1 MKKTKLIALV
11 LAAMMLAAMFAGCGT
26 KQETFFISS
35 SADLANAKI
44 GVQEGT
50 TGDILVSEDVEGA
63 VVSRYKKAV
72 DGAIELKNGKLD
84 AVVLDAW
91 PAQKIVDQMPEL
103 VILDEKLSEEE
114 YAIAVRKG
122 DTELLDSI
130 NATIASMREDGTYDN
145 LYEYFMNN
153 SGSIND
159 REATNFGK
167 EIKMGTNAEF
177 EPFEYR
183 VGEDI
188 VGFDIEMSH
197 EIAED
202 YGCDLTVVDMAF
214 DSLITALAS
223 GKIDFIAAG
232 MTVTEERLESVD
244 FSDPYFSAS
253 QVIIVRKTS
262 VK

>member
-1 MKKTKLIALV
+1 MKKTRIISLALV
-11 LAAMMLAAMFAGCGT
+11 AIMLVMVFAGCS
-26 KQETFFISS
+26 KKETYFISS
-35 SADLANAKI
+35 SADLKNAKI

-50 TGDILVSEDVEGA
+50 TGDLLVSEEVEGA
-63 VVSRYKKAV
+63 VISRYKKAV

-91 PAQKIVDQMPEL
+91 PAQKIVDQMSEL
-103 VILDEKLSEEE
+103 TILDENLSEEE

-122 DTELLDSI
+122 ETELLNSI
-130 NATIASMREDGTYDN
+130 NDTIAEMKKDGTYDA
-145 LYEYFMNN
+145 LYNYFMEK
-153 SGSIND
+153 SGSLP
-159 REATNFGK
+159 EFKASSFGK
-167 EIKMGTNAEF
+167 EILMGTNAEF

-183 VGEDI
+183 EGSEI
-188 VGFDIEMSH
+188 VGFDVEMSRRF
-197 EIAED
+197 AEN
-202 YGCDLTVVDMAF
+202 YGCDLKIVDMAF

-232 MTVTEERLESVD
+232 MSVTEERLQSVD
-244 FSDPYFSAS
+244 FSEPYFSAS

>member
-1 MKKTKLIALV
+1 MKATKLIALV
-11 LAAMMLAAMFAGCGT
+11 LAVMMLAAMFAGCDT
-26 KQETFFISS
+26 QKEKFFISS
-35 SADLANAKI
+35 SSDLANAKI

-50 TGDILVSEDVEGA
+50 TGDLLVSEEVEGA
-63 VVSRYKKAV
+63 QVSRYKKAV

-91 PAQKIVDQMPEL
+91 PAQKIVEQMPEL
-103 VILDEKLSEEE
+103 TILDEKLSEEE

-122 DTELLDSI
+122 ETDLLNSI
-130 NATIASMREDGTYDN
+130 NATIASMKEDGTYDEF
-145 LYEYFMNN
+145 YDYFMNGT
-153 SGSIND
+153 GSIAD
-159 REATNFGK
+159 REATSFGK

-183 VGEDI
+183 VGDEI

-202 YGCDLTVVDMAF
+202 FGCDLTIVDMAF
-214 DSLITALAS
+214 DSLITALAA

-232 MTVTEERLESVD
+232 MSVTEERLQSVD
-244 FSDPYFSAS
+244 FSEPYFEAS

>member
-1 MKKTKLIALV
+1 MKNTKLIALA
-11 LAAMMLAAMFAGCGT
+11 LAAMLIVTMFAGCST
-26 KQETFFISS
+26 NKETFFITS

-50 TGDILVSEDVEGA
+50 TGDILVTEEVEGA

-103 VILDEKLSEEE
+103 MILDEELSEEE

-122 DTELLDSI
+122 DTELLNSI
-130 NATIASMREDGTYDN
+130 NETIAAMKEDGTYDK
-145 LYEYFMNN
+145 LYEYFMNKT
-153 SGSIND
+153 GSID
-159 REATNFGK
+159 EREATNFGK

-183 VGEDI
+183 EGDKI

-197 EIAED
+197 EIAEA

-232 MTVTEERLESVD
+232 MSVTPERLESVD
-244 FSDPYFSAS
+244 FSDTYFSAS